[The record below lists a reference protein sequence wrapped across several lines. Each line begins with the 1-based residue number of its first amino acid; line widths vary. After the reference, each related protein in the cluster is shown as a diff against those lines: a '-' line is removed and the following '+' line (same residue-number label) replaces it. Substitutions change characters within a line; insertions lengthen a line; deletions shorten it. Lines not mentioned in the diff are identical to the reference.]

1 MHLSARLGWIASG
14 VNSRESLIKRQ
25 YTMDKKQQE
34 QLRKGLVFGG
44 LGLLCALSLWFI
56 FAPSDK
62 DKGAEQEGLN
72 KDIPEATIRQLTDN
86 KLKSYELSDKSAS
99 ESETQAEIGRLSDY
113 FVEEPA
119 SLDAQG
125 QSSSTK
131 IEGSLQRYEEN
142 KRLLSSFYATDP
154 NAEEREALR
163 AENED
168 LREALRK
175 KESEEDD
182 EEEKQL
188 RLMERS
194 YQMAS
199 KYLPKGGELPAK
211 AFLRAE
217 ERTIVEPEAESALQ
231 EPRMEVLAEPK
242 HMVSSLAQPMAD
254 STFIQEYG
262 SRERHLGFHSAL
274 AQPSS
279 IQRNTLPVV
288 VDHTTTLRE
297 GNYVALRLLE
307 SAHIGELRIPRQS
320 LLIAQ
325 AKLGGNRLH
334 LLVKS
339 IEIGGRIIPVKLSA
353 YDLDGQEGIYIP
365 GAEQVS
371 ALKEVGANIGGSVGT
386 SFTFASSAKDQ
397 IISEAARGVMQG
409 ASQLLQKKLRTLQVT
424 LKGGYRLFLVS
435 SK

>member
-1 MHLSARLGWIASG
+1 
-14 VNSRESLIKRQ
+14 
-25 YTMDKKQQE
+25 MDKKQQE
-34 QLRKGLVFGG
+34 QLRKALVFGG

-62 DKGAEQEGLN
+62 DKAAEQEGLN
-72 KDIPEATIRQLTDN
+72 KDIPEATVRQLTDN
-86 KLKSYELSDKSAS
+86 KLKSYELGDKSAS

-113 FVEEPA
+113 FAEEPT

-125 QSSSTK
+125 QPSSTK

-154 NAEEREALR
+154 NAEERDALR

-262 SRERHLGFHSAL
+262 SRGRHLGFHSAL

>member
-1 MHLSARLGWIASG
+1 
-14 VNSRESLIKRQ
+14 
-25 YTMDKKQQE
+25 MDKKQQE

-44 LGLLCALSLWFI
+44 LGLICALSLWFI

-62 DKGAEQEGLN
+62 DKAAEQEGLN
-72 KDIPEATIRQLTDN
+72 KDIPEATVRQLTDN
-86 KLKSYELSDKSAS
+86 KLKSYELGDKSAS

-113 FVEEPA
+113 FAEEPT

-125 QSSSTK
+125 QPSSTK

-211 AFLRAE
+211 AFLQAE

-242 HMVSSLAQPMAD
+242 HMVSSLAQPIAD
-254 STFIQEYG
+254 STFMQEYG
-262 SRERHLGFHSAL
+262 SKERHLGFHSAL

-279 IQRNTLPVV
+279 VQRNTLPVV

-297 GNYVALRLLE
+297 GDYVALRLLE

-339 IEIGGRIIPVKLSA
+339 LEIGGRIIPVKLSA
-353 YDLDGQEGIYIP
+353 YDLDGQEGIYIL
-365 GAEQVS
+365 GAEQIS